1 MTSLWGAPAVVME
14 RIAGKDLTLSDGTRI
29 PKGTTVAAAAHQL
42 QRDTAALENAGAF
55 DPFRYARIMHSAA
68 AEEDDAALKLQAT
81 TTSMEYLPFGH
92 GPYAWCVLCYSVLL
106 LRDLDADMRMN
117 HGIDAMLALA
127 ARGRTSRH
135 TSSRRP
141 WRTSSSSTT

>member
-1 MTSLWGAPAVVME
+1 MQRVAT
-14 RIAGKDLTLSDGTRI
+14 KDLTLSDGTRI
-29 PKGTTVAAAAHQL
+29 PKGTVVGAAADQL
-42 QRDTAALENAGAF
+42 QRDPASLENAHAF
-55 DPFRYARIMHSAA
+55 DPFRYTRITHSAA
-68 AEEDDAALKLQAT
+68 AEEEDAALKLQAT